1 MDVSVCF
8 SLTVQYIL
16 TLDLLKP
23 GVKRFDAILGAM
35 SVSETV
41 NHKIILICYEP
52 MLEEYV

>member
-35 SVSETV
+35 SVLVSETV
-41 NHKIILICYEP
+41 NHKIIINFDMNQY
-52 MLEEYV
+52 